1 MGKRA
6 IIVWITGA
14 EGTVSLSWEYRAGC
28 LSVEFGGEGLIGK
41 EL

>member
-6 IIVWITGA
+6 VTVWITGA
-14 EGTVSLSWEYRAGC
+14 GGIVSLSWEGYGW